1 MFANG
6 DGTIKNRHGATDYN
20 RSPCWALVETRWHSS
35 DTNEKIRS
43 IIVVS
48 HSKNM

>member
-6 DGTIKNRHGATDYN
+6 DGMAPLTIIDRLVG
-20 RSPCWALVETRWHSS
+20 RLVETRWHSS